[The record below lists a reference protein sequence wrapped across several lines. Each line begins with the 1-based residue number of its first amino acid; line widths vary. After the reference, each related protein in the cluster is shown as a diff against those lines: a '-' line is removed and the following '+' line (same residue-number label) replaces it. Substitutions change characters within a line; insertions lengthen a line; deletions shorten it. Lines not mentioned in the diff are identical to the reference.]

1 MKEHFK
7 KKFHVTEEGA
17 QGLVRAVWA
26 SFIVNVIAMFPVMIL
41 MLLGQ
46 QILEGT
52 FHSQTLYFAISLGIC
67 VILFIA
73 LLVEYERMY
82 NATYKESAN
91 LRENLGKTLAK
102 LPLAFFSKRNL
113 SDLAQS
119 IMSDVEA
126 IEHAMSHA
134 IPKIYGL
141 YLFIPILGVML
152 LVGNVKLGLAVILP
166 MTLRLL
172 ILVAFKGEG
181 IKRNKKFYDQLRA
194 NAEDFQEAIELHQE
208 IRSYHL
214 TDDVQKDL
222 YTKMDESE
230 KIQMKTE
237 GLAVGIM
244 ALSNLFSFIS
254 LGIVLYVGVDLLA
267 KGEVSLLYVVGY
279 VLAAMK
285 LKDLIDLSSE
295 TALEIRHIT
304 PRVENIASIQDAP
317 LQKGKDVD
325 LRRVSIDVENVHFG
339 YGEKNVLD
347 GVNFTA
353 RQGDVTA
360 LVGPSGCGKS
370 TLLRC
375 INALEPIQGGTI
387 KLQGMDIRKGSKN
400 ITTLRQKI
408 GMVFQSYELFPHLTV
423 LDNITLAPVKV
434 QKRDKAEAQKEAM
447 ELLARVGLADKAKSY
462 PRQLSGGQKQRVA
475 IVRALCMHPEILLFD
490 EVTAALDPEMVREVL
505 DVMLDLAKQGKT
517 MLIVTHEMQFAKAVA
532 DKVIFIDQ
540 GKIVEEAAPDKF
552 FEHPETERAKQ
563 FLNVFTFEHVEHH
576 TKQA

>member
-17 QGLVRAVWA
+17 RGLVRAVWA

-181 IKRNKKFYDQLRA
+181 IKSNKKFFDQLRA

-254 LGIVLYVGVDLLA
+254 LGIVLYVGVGLLA

-304 PRVENIASIQDAP
+304 PRVEDIASIQDAP

-325 LRRVSIDVENVHFG
+325 LRRVSIDVEDVHFG
-339 YGEKNVLD
+339 YGEKNVLE

-370 TLLRC
+370 TLLKLMSRLYDYDSGA
-375 INALEPIQGGTI
+375 IRIDDYDIQNVSTDSLFKKTSI
-387 KLQGMDIRKGSKN
+387 
-400 ITTLRQKI
+400 
-408 GMVFQSYELFPHLTV
+408 VFQDVMLFNTSV
-423 LDNITLAPVKV
+423 MENIRIGRLDATDEEV
-434 QKRDKAEAQKEAM
+434 KEA
-447 ELLARVGLADKAKSY
+447 ARMANCMDFIDEMPEGFHTAIGENG
-462 PRQLSGGQKQRVA
+462 QELSGGQRQRLSIA
-475 IVRALCMHPEILLFD
+475 RAFLKDAPILILDEI
-490 EVTAALDPEMVREVL
+490 TSSL
-505 DVMLDLAKQGKT
+505 DVENERIIQQSLNPLIQNKT
-517 MLIVTHEMQFAKAVA
+517 VVIISHRLKSVEKA
-532 DKVIFIDQ
+532 DKIVVLNK
-540 GKIVEEAAPDKF
+540 GKVEGEGRHDELLKISPTYRNLMEKSEMAEAF
-552 FEHPETERAKQ
+552 
-563 FLNVFTFEHVEHH
+563 VY
-576 TKQA
+576 

>member
-17 QGLVRAVWA
+17 RGLVRAVWA

-52 FHSQTLYFAISLGIC
+52 FHSQTLYFALSLGIC

-181 IKRNKKFYDQLRA
+181 IKRNKKFFDQLRA

-254 LGIVLYVGVDLLA
+254 LGIVLYIGVGLLA

-295 TALEIRHIT
+295 AALEIRHIT

-325 LRRVSIDVENVHFG
+325 LRRVSIDVEDVRFG

-370 TLLRC
+370 TLLKLMSRLYDYDSGA
-375 INALEPIQGGTI
+375 IRIDDYDIQNVSTDSLFKKTSI
-387 KLQGMDIRKGSKN
+387 
-400 ITTLRQKI
+400 
-408 GMVFQSYELFPHLTV
+408 VFQDVMLFNTSV
-423 LDNITLAPVKV
+423 MENIRIGRLDATDEEV
-434 QKRDKAEAQKEAM
+434 KEA
-447 ELLARVGLADKAKSY
+447 ARMANCMDFIDEMPEGFHTAIGENG
-462 PRQLSGGQKQRVA
+462 QELSGGQRQRLSIA
-475 IVRALCMHPEILLFD
+475 RAFLKDAPILILDEI
-490 EVTAALDPEMVREVL
+490 TSSL
-505 DVMLDLAKQGKT
+505 DVENERIIQQSLNHLIQNKT
-517 MLIVTHEMQFAKAVA
+517 VVIISHRLKSVEKA
-532 DKVIFIDQ
+532 DKIVVLNK
-540 GKIVEEAAPDKF
+540 GKVEGEGRHDELLKISPTYRNLIEKSEMAEAF
-552 FEHPETERAKQ
+552 
-563 FLNVFTFEHVEHH
+563 VY
-576 TKQA
+576 

>member
-52 FHSQTLYFAISLGIC
+52 FHSQTLYFALSLGIC

-119 IMSDVEA
+119 IMSDVET

-152 LVGNVKLGLAVILP
+152 LAGNVKLGLAVILP

-181 IKRNKKFYDQLRA
+181 IKSNKKFFDQLRA

-267 KGEVSLLYVVGY
+267 KGGVSLLYVVGY

-295 TALEIRHIT
+295 AALEIRHIT

-325 LRRVSIDVENVHFG
+325 LRRVSIDVEDVHFG
-339 YGEKNVLD
+339 YGEKNVLE

-370 TLLRC
+370 TLLKLMSRLYDYDSGA
-375 INALEPIQGGTI
+375 IRIDDYDIQNVSTDSLFKKTSI
-387 KLQGMDIRKGSKN
+387 
-400 ITTLRQKI
+400 
-408 GMVFQSYELFPHLTV
+408 VFQDVMLFNTSV
-423 LDNITLAPVKV
+423 MENIRIGRLDATDEEV
-434 QKRDKAEAQKEAM
+434 KEA
-447 ELLARVGLADKAKSY
+447 ARMANCMDFIDEMPEGFHTAIGENG
-462 PRQLSGGQKQRVA
+462 QELSGGQRQRLSIA
-475 IVRALCMHPEILLFD
+475 RAFLKDAPILILDEI
-490 EVTAALDPEMVREVL
+490 TSSL
-505 DVMLDLAKQGKT
+505 DVENERAIQQSLNHLIQNKT
-517 MLIVTHEMQFAKAVA
+517 VVIISHRLKSVENA
-532 DKVIFIDQ
+532 DKIVVLNK
-540 GKIVEEAAPDKF
+540 GKVEGEGRHDELMKTSPTYRNLIEKSEMAEAF
-552 FEHPETERAKQ
+552 
-563 FLNVFTFEHVEHH
+563 VY
-576 TKQA
+576 

>member
-52 FHSQTLYFAISLGIC
+52 SHSQTLYFAISLGIC

-181 IKRNKKFYDQLRA
+181 IKSNKKFFDQLRA

-237 GLAVGIM
+237 GLTIVVM

-254 LGIVLYVGVDLLA
+254 LGIVLYVGVGLLA

-325 LRRVSIDVENVHFG
+325 LRRVSIDVEDVHFG

-370 TLLRC
+370 TLLKLMSRLYDYDSGA
-375 INALEPIQGGTI
+375 IRIDNYDIQNVSTDSLFKKTSI
-387 KLQGMDIRKGSKN
+387 
-400 ITTLRQKI
+400 
-408 GMVFQSYELFPHLTV
+408 VFQDVMLFNTSV
-423 LDNITLAPVKV
+423 MENIRIGRLDATDEEV
-434 QKRDKAEAQKEAM
+434 KEA
-447 ELLARVGLADKAKSY
+447 ARMANCMDFIDEMPEGFHTAIGENG
-462 PRQLSGGQKQRVA
+462 QELSGGQRQRLSIA
-475 IVRALCMHPEILLFD
+475 RAFLKDAPILILDEI
-490 EVTAALDPEMVREVL
+490 TSSL
-505 DVMLDLAKQGKT
+505 DVENERIIQQSLNHLIQNKT
-517 MLIVTHEMQFAKAVA
+517 VVIISHRLKSVEKA
-532 DKVIFIDQ
+532 DKIVVLNK
-540 GKIVEEAAPDKF
+540 GKVEGEGRHDELLKISPTYRNLMEKSEMAEAF
-552 FEHPETERAKQ
+552 
-563 FLNVFTFEHVEHH
+563 VY
-576 TKQA
+576 

>member
-52 FHSQTLYFAISLGIC
+52 FHSQTLYFALSLGIC

-119 IMSDVEA
+119 IMSDVDTL
-126 IEHAMSHA
+126 EHAMSHA

-141 YLFIPILGVML
+141 YLFIPILGIML
-152 LVGNVKLGLAVILP
+152 LAGNVKLGLAVILP

-181 IKRNKKFYDQLRA
+181 IKSNKKFFDQLRA

-222 YTKMDESE
+222 DEKMDESE

-237 GLAVGIM
+237 GLTIVVM

-254 LGIVLYVGVDLLA
+254 LGIVLYVGVGLLA

-295 TALEIRHIT
+295 TALEIRYIT

-325 LRRVSIDVENVHFG
+325 LRRVSIDVEDVHFG
-339 YGEKNVLD
+339 YGDNNVLD

-370 TLLRC
+370 TLLKLMSRLYDYDSGA
-375 INALEPIQGGTI
+375 IRIDDYDIQNVSTDSLFKKTSI
-387 KLQGMDIRKGSKN
+387 
-400 ITTLRQKI
+400 
-408 GMVFQSYELFPHLTV
+408 VFQDVMLFNTSV
-423 LDNITLAPVKV
+423 MENIRIGRLDATDEEV
-434 QKRDKAEAQKEAM
+434 KEA
-447 ELLARVGLADKAKSY
+447 ARMANCMDFIDDMPEGFDTAIGENG
-462 PRQLSGGQKQRVA
+462 QELSGGQRQRLSIA
-475 IVRALCMHPEILLFD
+475 RAFLKDAPILILDEI
-490 EVTAALDPEMVREVL
+490 ASSL
-505 DVMLDLAKQGKT
+505 DVENERAIQQSLNHLIQNKT
-517 MLIVTHEMQFAKAVA
+517 VVIISHRLKSVEKA
-532 DKVIFIDQ
+532 DKIVVLNK
-540 GKIVEEAAPDKF
+540 GKVEGEGKHDELLKTSPTYRNLIEKSEMAEAF
-552 FEHPETERAKQ
+552 
-563 FLNVFTFEHVEHH
+563 VY
-576 TKQA
+576 

>member
-181 IKRNKKFYDQLRA
+181 IKSNKKFFDQLRA

-325 LRRVSIDVENVHFG
+325 LRRVSIGVEDVHFG

-370 TLLRC
+370 TLLKLMSRLYDYDSGS
-375 INALEPIQGGTI
+375 IRIDDYDIQNVSTDSLFKKTSI
-387 KLQGMDIRKGSKN
+387 
-400 ITTLRQKI
+400 
-408 GMVFQSYELFPHLTV
+408 VFQDVMLFNTSV
-423 LDNITLAPVKV
+423 MENIRIGRLDATDEEV
-434 QKRDKAEAQKEAM
+434 KEA
-447 ELLARVGLADKAKSY
+447 ARMANCMDFIDEMPEGFHTAIGENG
-462 PRQLSGGQKQRVA
+462 QELSGGQRQRLSIA
-475 IVRALCMHPEILLFD
+475 RAFLKDAPILILDEI
-490 EVTAALDPEMVREVL
+490 TSSL
-505 DVMLDLAKQGKT
+505 DVENERIIQQSLNHLIQNKT
-517 MLIVTHEMQFAKAVA
+517 VVIISHRLKSVEKA
-532 DKVIFIDQ
+532 DKIVVLNK
-540 GKIVEEAAPDKF
+540 GKVEGEGRHDELLKISPTYRNLMGKSEMAEAF
-552 FEHPETERAKQ
+552 
-563 FLNVFTFEHVEHH
+563 VY
-576 TKQA
+576 

>member
-181 IKRNKKFYDQLRA
+181 IKSNKKFFDQLRA

-325 LRRVSIDVENVHFG
+325 LRRVSIDVEDVHFG

-370 TLLRC
+370 TLLKLMSRLYDYDSGA
-375 INALEPIQGGTI
+375 IRIDDYDIQNVSTDSLFKKTSI
-387 KLQGMDIRKGSKN
+387 
-400 ITTLRQKI
+400 
-408 GMVFQSYELFPHLTV
+408 VFQDVMLFNTSV
-423 LDNITLAPVKV
+423 MENIRIGRLDATDEEV
-434 QKRDKAEAQKEAM
+434 KEA
-447 ELLARVGLADKAKSY
+447 ARMANCMDFIDEMPEGFHTAIGENG
-462 PRQLSGGQKQRVA
+462 QELSGGQRQRLSIA
-475 IVRALCMHPEILLFD
+475 RAFLKDAPILILDEI
-490 EVTAALDPEMVREVL
+490 TSSL
-505 DVMLDLAKQGKT
+505 DVENERIIQQSLNHLIQNKT
-517 MLIVTHEMQFAKAVA
+517 VVIISHRLKSVEKA
-532 DKVIFIDQ
+532 DKIVVLNK
-540 GKIVEEAAPDKF
+540 GKVEGEGRHDELLKISPTYRNLMEKSEMAEAF
-552 FEHPETERAKQ
+552 
-563 FLNVFTFEHVEHH
+563 VY
-576 TKQA
+576 

>member
-17 QGLVRAVWA
+17 RGLVRAVWA

-119 IMSDVEA
+119 IMSDVET

-181 IKRNKKFYDQLRA
+181 IKRNKKFFDQLRA
-194 NAEDFQEAIELHQE
+194 NTEDFQEAIELHQE

-237 GLAVGIM
+237 SLTIVVM

-254 LGIVLYVGVDLLA
+254 LGIVLYVGVGLLA

-295 TALEIRHIT
+295 TALEIRYIT

-317 LQKGKDVD
+317 LQKGKDVE
-325 LRRVSIDVENVHFG
+325 LRQVSIDVEDVHFG
-339 YGEKNVLD
+339 YRPRRAQRL
-347 GVNFTA
+347 
-353 RQGDVTA
+353 RQEYPLKTD
-360 LVGPSGCGKS
+360 
-370 TLLRC
+370 
-375 INALEPIQGGTI
+375 EP
-387 KLQGMDIRKGSKN
+387 
-400 ITTLRQKI
+400 TLRLRFRRHSHRRLRHSKC
-408 GMVFQSYELFPHLTV
+408 FHRLPL
-423 LDNITLAPVKV
+423 
-434 QKRDKAEAQKEAM
+434 
-447 ELLARVGLADKAKSY
+447 
-462 PRQLSGGQKQRVA
+462 
-475 IVRALCMHPEILLFD
+475 
-490 EVTAALDPEMVREVL
+490 
-505 DVMLDLAKQGKT
+505 
-517 MLIVTHEMQFAKAVA
+517 
-532 DKVIFIDQ
+532 
-540 GKIVEEAAPDKF
+540 
-552 FEHPETERAKQ
+552 
-563 FLNVFTFEHVEHH
+563 
-576 TKQA
+576 

>member
-52 FHSQTLYFAISLGIC
+52 FHSQTLYFALSLGIC

-181 IKRNKKFYDQLRA
+181 IKRNKKIFDQLRA

-254 LGIVLYVGVDLLA
+254 LGIVLYVGVGLLA

-295 TALEIRHIT
+295 AALEIRHIT

-325 LRRVSIDVENVHFG
+325 LRRVSIDVEDVHFG

-370 TLLRC
+370 TLLKLMSRLYDYDSGA
-375 INALEPIQGGTI
+375 IRIDNYDIQNVSTDSLFKKTSI
-387 KLQGMDIRKGSKN
+387 
-400 ITTLRQKI
+400 
-408 GMVFQSYELFPHLTV
+408 VFQDVMLFNTSV
-423 LDNITLAPVKV
+423 MENIRIGRLDATDEEV
-434 QKRDKAEAQKEAM
+434 KEA
-447 ELLARVGLADKAKSY
+447 ARMANCMDFIDEMPEGFHTAIGENG
-462 PRQLSGGQKQRVA
+462 QELSGGQRQRLSIA
-475 IVRALCMHPEILLFD
+475 RAFLKDAPILILDEI
-490 EVTAALDPEMVREVL
+490 TSSL
-505 DVMLDLAKQGKT
+505 DVENERIIQQSLNHLIQNKT
-517 MLIVTHEMQFAKAVA
+517 VVIISHRLKSVEKA
-532 DKVIFIDQ
+532 DKIVVLNK
-540 GKIVEEAAPDKF
+540 GKVEGEGRHDELLKISPTYRNLIEKSEMAEAF
-552 FEHPETERAKQ
+552 
-563 FLNVFTFEHVEHH
+563 VY
-576 TKQA
+576 

>member
-26 SFIVNVIAMFPVMIL
+26 SFIVNVISMFPVMIL

-181 IKRNKKFYDQLRA
+181 IKRNKKFFDQLRA

-254 LGIVLYVGVDLLA
+254 LGIVLYVGVGLLA

-295 TALEIRHIT
+295 AALEIRHIT

-325 LRRVSIDVENVHFG
+325 LRRVSIDVEDVHFG

-370 TLLRC
+370 TLLKLMSRLYDYDSGA
-375 INALEPIQGGTI
+375 IRIDNYDIQNVSTDSLFKKTSI
-387 KLQGMDIRKGSKN
+387 
-400 ITTLRQKI
+400 
-408 GMVFQSYELFPHLTV
+408 VFQDVMLFNTSV
-423 LDNITLAPVKV
+423 MENIRIGRLDATDEEV
-434 QKRDKAEAQKEAM
+434 KEA
-447 ELLARVGLADKAKSY
+447 ARMANCMDFIDEMPEGFHTAIGENG
-462 PRQLSGGQKQRVA
+462 QELSGGQRQRLSIA
-475 IVRALCMHPEILLFD
+475 RAFLKDAPILILDEI
-490 EVTAALDPEMVREVL
+490 TSSL
-505 DVMLDLAKQGKT
+505 DVENERIIQQSLNHLIQNKT
-517 MLIVTHEMQFAKAVA
+517 VVIISHRLKSVEKA
-532 DKVIFIDQ
+532 DKIVVLNK
-540 GKIVEEAAPDKF
+540 GKVEGEGRHDELLKISPTYRNLIEKSEMAEAF
-552 FEHPETERAKQ
+552 
-563 FLNVFTFEHVEHH
+563 VY
-576 TKQA
+576 

>member
-181 IKRNKKFYDQLRA
+181 IKSNKKFFDQLRA

-254 LGIVLYVGVDLLA
+254 LGIVLYVGVNLLA

-325 LRRVSIDVENVHFG
+325 LRRVSIDVEDVHFG

-370 TLLRC
+370 TLLKLMSRLYDYDSGA
-375 INALEPIQGGTI
+375 IRIDDYDIQNVSTDSLFKKTSI
-387 KLQGMDIRKGSKN
+387 
-400 ITTLRQKI
+400 
-408 GMVFQSYELFPHLTV
+408 VFQDVMLFNTSV
-423 LDNITLAPVKV
+423 MENIRIGRLDATDEEV
-434 QKRDKAEAQKEAM
+434 KEA
-447 ELLARVGLADKAKSY
+447 ARMANCMDFIDEMPEGFHTAIGENG
-462 PRQLSGGQKQRVA
+462 QELSGGQRQRLSIA
-475 IVRALCMHPEILLFD
+475 RAFLKDAPILILDEI
-490 EVTAALDPEMVREVL
+490 TSSL
-505 DVMLDLAKQGKT
+505 DVENERIIQQSLNHLIQNKT
-517 MLIVTHEMQFAKAVA
+517 VVIISHRLKSVEKA
-532 DKVIFIDQ
+532 DKIVVLNK
-540 GKIVEEAAPDKF
+540 GKVEGEGRHDELLKISPTYRNLMEKSEMAEAF
-552 FEHPETERAKQ
+552 
-563 FLNVFTFEHVEHH
+563 VY
-576 TKQA
+576 

>member
-17 QGLVRAVWA
+17 RGLVRAVWA

-181 IKRNKKFYDQLRA
+181 IKRNKKFFDQLRA

-254 LGIVLYVGVDLLA
+254 LGIVLYIGVGLLA

-295 TALEIRHIT
+295 AALEIRHIT

-325 LRRVSIDVENVHFG
+325 LRRVSIDVEDVRFG

-370 TLLRC
+370 TLLKLMSRLYDYDSGA
-375 INALEPIQGGTI
+375 IRIDDYDIQNVSTDSLFKKTSI
-387 KLQGMDIRKGSKN
+387 
-400 ITTLRQKI
+400 
-408 GMVFQSYELFPHLTV
+408 VFQDVMLFNTSV
-423 LDNITLAPVKV
+423 MENIRIGRLDATDEEV
-434 QKRDKAEAQKEAM
+434 KEA
-447 ELLARVGLADKAKSY
+447 ARMANCMDFIDEMPEGFHTAIGENG
-462 PRQLSGGQKQRVA
+462 QELSGGQRQRLSIA
-475 IVRALCMHPEILLFD
+475 RAFLKDAPILILDEI
-490 EVTAALDPEMVREVL
+490 TSSL
-505 DVMLDLAKQGKT
+505 DVENERIIQQSLNHLIQNKT
-517 MLIVTHEMQFAKAVA
+517 VVIISHRLKSVEKA
-532 DKVIFIDQ
+532 DKIVVLNK
-540 GKIVEEAAPDKF
+540 GKVEGEGRHDELLKISPTYRNLIEKSEMAEAF
-552 FEHPETERAKQ
+552 
-563 FLNVFTFEHVEHH
+563 VY
-576 TKQA
+576 

>member
-17 QGLVRAVWA
+17 RGLVRAVWA

-52 FHSQTLYFAISLGIC
+52 FHSQTLYFALSLGIC

-141 YLFIPILGVML
+141 YLFIPILGIML

-181 IKRNKKFYDQLRA
+181 IKRNQKFFDQLRA

-230 KIQMKTE
+230 KIQMKTN
-237 GLAVGIM
+237 GLGVGIM

-325 LRRVSIDVENVHFG
+325 LRRVSIDVEDVHFG

-370 TLLRC
+370 TLLKLMSRLYDYDSGA
-375 INALEPIQGGTI
+375 IRIDNYDIQNVSTDFLFKKTSI
-387 KLQGMDIRKGSKN
+387 
-400 ITTLRQKI
+400 
-408 GMVFQSYELFPHLTV
+408 VFQDVMLFNTSV
-423 LDNITLAPVKV
+423 MENIRIGRLDATDEEV
-434 QKRDKAEAQKEAM
+434 KEA
-447 ELLARVGLADKAKSY
+447 ARMANCMDFIDEMPEGFHTAIGENG
-462 PRQLSGGQKQRVA
+462 QELSGGQRQRLSIA
-475 IVRALCMHPEILLFD
+475 RAFLKDAPILILDEI
-490 EVTAALDPEMVREVL
+490 TSSL
-505 DVMLDLAKQGKT
+505 DVENERIIQQSLNHLIQNKT
-517 MLIVTHEMQFAKAVA
+517 VVIISHRLKSVEKA
-532 DKVIFIDQ
+532 DKIVVLNK
-540 GKIVEEAAPDKF
+540 GKVEGEGRHDELLKISPTYRNLMEKSEMA
-552 FEHPETERAKQ
+552 ET
-563 FLNVFTFEHVEHH
+563 FVY
-576 TKQA
+576 

>member
-52 FHSQTLYFAISLGIC
+52 FHSQTLYFALSLGIC

-119 IMSDVEA
+119 IMSDVET

-141 YLFIPILGVML
+141 YLFIPILGIML

-181 IKRNKKFYDQLRA
+181 IKSNKKFFDQLRA

-244 ALSNLFSFIS
+244 ALSNLFSFLS
-254 LGIVLYVGVDLLA
+254 LGIVLYVGVGLLA

-285 LKDLIDLSSE
+285 LKDLIDVSSE

-325 LRRVSIDVENVHFG
+325 LRRVSIDVEDVHFG

-370 TLLRC
+370 TLLKLMSRLYDYDSGA
-375 INALEPIQGGTI
+375 IRIDDYDIQNVSTDSLFKKTSI
-387 KLQGMDIRKGSKN
+387 
-400 ITTLRQKI
+400 
-408 GMVFQSYELFPHLTV
+408 VFQDVMLFNTSV
-423 LDNITLAPVKV
+423 MENIRIGRLDATDEEV
-434 QKRDKAEAQKEAM
+434 KEA
-447 ELLARVGLADKAKSY
+447 ARMANCMDFIDEMPEGFHTAIGENG
-462 PRQLSGGQKQRVA
+462 QELSGGQRQRLSIA
-475 IVRALCMHPEILLFD
+475 RAFLKDAPILILDEI
-490 EVTAALDPEMVREVL
+490 TSSL
-505 DVMLDLAKQGKT
+505 DVENERIIQQSLNHLIQNKT
-517 MLIVTHEMQFAKAVA
+517 VVIISHRLKSVEKA
-532 DKVIFIDQ
+532 DKIVVLNK
-540 GKIVEEAAPDKF
+540 GKVEGEGRHDELLKISPTYRNLMEKSEMAEAF
-552 FEHPETERAKQ
+552 
-563 FLNVFTFEHVEHH
+563 VY
-576 TKQA
+576 

>member
-73 LLVEYERMY
+73 LLAEYERMY

-181 IKRNKKFYDQLRA
+181 IKRNKKFFDQLRA

-325 LRRVSIDVENVHFG
+325 LRRVSIDVEDVHFG

-370 TLLRC
+370 TLLKLMSRLYDYDSGA
-375 INALEPIQGGTI
+375 IRIDDYDIQNVSTDSLFKKTSI
-387 KLQGMDIRKGSKN
+387 
-400 ITTLRQKI
+400 
-408 GMVFQSYELFPHLTV
+408 VFQDVMLFNTSV
-423 LDNITLAPVKV
+423 MENIRIGRLDATDEEV
-434 QKRDKAEAQKEAM
+434 KEA
-447 ELLARVGLADKAKSY
+447 ARMANCMDFIDEMPEGFHTAIGENG
-462 PRQLSGGQKQRVA
+462 QELSGGQRQRLSIA
-475 IVRALCMHPEILLFD
+475 RAFLKDAPILILDEI
-490 EVTAALDPEMVREVL
+490 TSSL
-505 DVMLDLAKQGKT
+505 DVENERIIQQSLNHLIQNKT
-517 MLIVTHEMQFAKAVA
+517 VIIISHRLKSVEKA
-532 DKVIFIDQ
+532 DKIVVLNK
-540 GKIVEEAAPDKF
+540 GKVEGEGRHDELLKISPTYRNLMEKSEMAEAF
-552 FEHPETERAKQ
+552 
-563 FLNVFTFEHVEHH
+563 VY
-576 TKQA
+576 

>member
-181 IKRNKKFYDQLRA
+181 IKSNKKFFDQLRA

-214 TDDVQKDL
+214 TDDVQKNL

-325 LRRVSIDVENVHFG
+325 LRRVSIDIEDVHFG

-370 TLLRC
+370 TLLKLMSRLYDYDSGA
-375 INALEPIQGGTI
+375 IRIDNYDIQNVSTDSLFKKTSI
-387 KLQGMDIRKGSKN
+387 
-400 ITTLRQKI
+400 
-408 GMVFQSYELFPHLTV
+408 VFQDVMLFNTSV
-423 LDNITLAPVKV
+423 MENIRIGRLDATDEEV
-434 QKRDKAEAQKEAM
+434 KEA
-447 ELLARVGLADKAKSY
+447 ARMANCMDFIDEMPEGFHTAIGENG
-462 PRQLSGGQKQRVA
+462 QELSGGQRQRLSIA
-475 IVRALCMHPEILLFD
+475 RAFLKDAPILILDEI
-490 EVTAALDPEMVREVL
+490 TSSL
-505 DVMLDLAKQGKT
+505 DVENERIIQQSLNHLIQNKT
-517 MLIVTHEMQFAKAVA
+517 VVIISHRLKSVEKA
-532 DKVIFIDQ
+532 DKIVVLNK
-540 GKIVEEAAPDKF
+540 GKVEGEGRHDELLKISPTYRNLIEKSEMAEAF
-552 FEHPETERAKQ
+552 
-563 FLNVFTFEHVEHH
+563 VY
-576 TKQA
+576 

>member
-52 FHSQTLYFAISLGIC
+52 FHSKTLYFALSLGIC

-181 IKRNKKFYDQLRA
+181 IKSNKKFFDQLRA

-267 KGEVSLLYVVGY
+267 KGKVSLLYVVGY

-325 LRRVSIDVENVHFG
+325 LRRVSIDVEDVHFG

-370 TLLRC
+370 TLLKLMSRLYDYDSGA
-375 INALEPIQGGTI
+375 IRIDDHDIQNVSTDSLFKKTSI
-387 KLQGMDIRKGSKN
+387 
-400 ITTLRQKI
+400 
-408 GMVFQSYELFPHLTV
+408 VFQDVMLFNTSV
-423 LDNITLAPVKV
+423 MENIRIGRLDATDEEV
-434 QKRDKAEAQKEAM
+434 KEA
-447 ELLARVGLADKAKSY
+447 ARMANCMDFIDEMPEGFHTAIGENG
-462 PRQLSGGQKQRVA
+462 QELSGGQRQRLSIA
-475 IVRALCMHPEILLFD
+475 RAFLKDAPILILDEI
-490 EVTAALDPEMVREVL
+490 TSSL
-505 DVMLDLAKQGKT
+505 DVENERIIQQSLNHLIQNKT
-517 MLIVTHEMQFAKAVA
+517 VVIISHRLKSVEKA
-532 DKVIFIDQ
+532 DKIVVLNK
-540 GKIVEEAAPDKF
+540 GKVEGEGRHDELLKISPTYRNLMEKSEMAEAF
-552 FEHPETERAKQ
+552 
-563 FLNVFTFEHVEHH
+563 VY
-576 TKQA
+576 

>member
-73 LLVEYERMY
+73 LLVEYERLY

-181 IKRNKKFYDQLRA
+181 IKSNKKFFDQLRA

-325 LRRVSIDVENVHFG
+325 LRRVSIDVEDVHFG

-370 TLLRC
+370 TLLKLMSRLYDYDSGA
-375 INALEPIQGGTI
+375 IRIDNYDIQNVSTDSLFKKTSI
-387 KLQGMDIRKGSKN
+387 
-400 ITTLRQKI
+400 
-408 GMVFQSYELFPHLTV
+408 VFQDVMLFNTSV
-423 LDNITLAPVKV
+423 MENIRIGRLDATDEEV
-434 QKRDKAEAQKEAM
+434 KEA
-447 ELLARVGLADKAKSY
+447 ARMANCMDFIDEMPEGFHTAIGENG
-462 PRQLSGGQKQRVA
+462 QELSGGQRQRLSIA
-475 IVRALCMHPEILLFD
+475 RAFLKDAPILILDEI
-490 EVTAALDPEMVREVL
+490 TSSL
-505 DVMLDLAKQGKT
+505 DVENERIIQQSLNHLIQNKT
-517 MLIVTHEMQFAKAVA
+517 VVIISHRLKSVEKA
-532 DKVIFIDQ
+532 DKIVVLNK
-540 GKIVEEAAPDKF
+540 GKVEGEGRHDELLKISPTYRNLMEKSEMAEAF
-552 FEHPETERAKQ
+552 
-563 FLNVFTFEHVEHH
+563 VY
-576 TKQA
+576 

>member
-17 QGLVRAVWA
+17 RGLVRAVWA

-52 FHSQTLYFAISLGIC
+52 FHSKTLYFALSLGIC
-67 VILFIA
+67 VILFIT

-119 IMSDVEA
+119 IMSDVET

-181 IKRNKKFYDQLRA
+181 IKSNKKFFDQLRA

-254 LGIVLYVGVDLLA
+254 LGIVLYVGVGLLA

-295 TALEIRHIT
+295 AALEIRHIT

-325 LRRVSIDVENVHFG
+325 LRRVSIDVEDVHFG

-370 TLLRC
+370 TLLKLMSRLYDYDSGA
-375 INALEPIQGGTI
+375 IRIDDYDIQNVSTDSLFKKTSI
-387 KLQGMDIRKGSKN
+387 
-400 ITTLRQKI
+400 
-408 GMVFQSYELFPHLTV
+408 VFQDVMLFNTSV
-423 LDNITLAPVKV
+423 MENIRIGRLDATDEEV
-434 QKRDKAEAQKEAM
+434 KEA
-447 ELLARVGLADKAKSY
+447 ARMANCMDFIDDMPEGFHTAIGENG
-462 PRQLSGGQKQRVA
+462 QELSGGQRQRLSIA
-475 IVRALCMHPEILLFD
+475 RAFLKDAPILILDEI
-490 EVTAALDPEMVREVL
+490 TSSL
-505 DVMLDLAKQGKT
+505 DVENERIIQQSLNLLIQNKT
-517 MLIVTHEMQFAKAVA
+517 VVIISHRLKSVEKA
-532 DKVIFIDQ
+532 DKIVVLNK
-540 GKIVEEAAPDKF
+540 GKVEGEGRHDELMKTSPTYRNLIEKSEMAEAF
-552 FEHPETERAKQ
+552 
-563 FLNVFTFEHVEHH
+563 VY
-576 TKQA
+576 

>member
-181 IKRNKKFYDQLRA
+181 IKSNKKFFDQLRA
-194 NAEDFQEAIELHQE
+194 NTEDFQEAIELHQE

-325 LRRVSIDVENVHFG
+325 LRRVSIGVEDVHFG

-370 TLLRC
+370 TLLKLMSRLYDYDSGS
-375 INALEPIQGGTI
+375 IRIDDYDIQNVSTDSLFKKTSI
-387 KLQGMDIRKGSKN
+387 
-400 ITTLRQKI
+400 
-408 GMVFQSYELFPHLTV
+408 VFQDVMLFNTSV
-423 LDNITLAPVKV
+423 MENIRIGRLDATDEEV
-434 QKRDKAEAQKEAM
+434 KEA
-447 ELLARVGLADKAKSY
+447 ARMANCMDFIDEMPEGFHTAIGENG
-462 PRQLSGGQKQRVA
+462 QELSGGQRQRLSIA
-475 IVRALCMHPEILLFD
+475 RAFLKDAPILILDEI
-490 EVTAALDPEMVREVL
+490 TSSL
-505 DVMLDLAKQGKT
+505 DVENERIIQQSLNHLIQNKT
-517 MLIVTHEMQFAKAVA
+517 VVIISHRLKSVEKA
-532 DKVIFIDQ
+532 DKIVVLNK
-540 GKIVEEAAPDKF
+540 GKVEGEGRHDELLKISPTYRNLMEKSEMAEAF
-552 FEHPETERAKQ
+552 
-563 FLNVFTFEHVEHH
+563 VY
-576 TKQA
+576 

>member
-17 QGLVRAVWA
+17 RGLVRAVWA

-52 FHSQTLYFAISLGIC
+52 SHSQTLYFAISLGIC

-181 IKRNKKFYDQLRA
+181 IKSNKKFFDQLRA

-237 GLAVGIM
+237 GLTIVVM

-325 LRRVSIDVENVHFG
+325 LRRVSIDVEDVHFG

-370 TLLRC
+370 TLLKLMSRLYDYDSGA
-375 INALEPIQGGTI
+375 IRIDDYDIQNVSTDSLFKKTSI
-387 KLQGMDIRKGSKN
+387 
-400 ITTLRQKI
+400 
-408 GMVFQSYELFPHLTV
+408 VFQDVMLFNTSV
-423 LDNITLAPVKV
+423 MENIRIGRLDATDEEV
-434 QKRDKAEAQKEAM
+434 KEA
-447 ELLARVGLADKAKSY
+447 ARMANCMDFIDEMPEGFHTAIGENG
-462 PRQLSGGQKQRVA
+462 QELSGGQRQRLSIA
-475 IVRALCMHPEILLFD
+475 RAFLKDAPILILDEI
-490 EVTAALDPEMVREVL
+490 TSSL
-505 DVMLDLAKQGKT
+505 DVENERIIQQSLNHLIQNKT
-517 MLIVTHEMQFAKAVA
+517 VVIISHRLKSVEKA
-532 DKVIFIDQ
+532 DKIVVLNK
-540 GKIVEEAAPDKF
+540 GKVEGEGRHDELLKISPTYRNLMEKSEMAEAF
-552 FEHPETERAKQ
+552 
-563 FLNVFTFEHVEHH
+563 VY
-576 TKQA
+576 

>member
-181 IKRNKKFYDQLRA
+181 IKSNKKFFDQLRA

-254 LGIVLYVGVDLLA
+254 LGIVLYVGVELLA

-325 LRRVSIDVENVHFG
+325 LRRVSIDVEDIHFG

-370 TLLRC
+370 TLLELMSRLYDYDSGA
-375 INALEPIQGGTI
+375 IRIDDYDIQNVSTDSLFKKTSI
-387 KLQGMDIRKGSKN
+387 
-400 ITTLRQKI
+400 
-408 GMVFQSYELFPHLTV
+408 VFQDVMLFNTSV
-423 LDNITLAPVKV
+423 MENIRIGRLDATDEEV
-434 QKRDKAEAQKEAM
+434 KEA
-447 ELLARVGLADKAKSY
+447 ARMANCMDFIDEMPEGFHTAIGENG
-462 PRQLSGGQKQRVA
+462 QELSGGQRQRLSIA
-475 IVRALCMHPEILLFD
+475 RAFLKDAPILILDEI
-490 EVTAALDPEMVREVL
+490 TSSL
-505 DVMLDLAKQGKT
+505 DVENERIIQQSLNHLIQNKT
-517 MLIVTHEMQFAKAVA
+517 VVIISHRLKSVEKA
-532 DKVIFIDQ
+532 DKIVVLNK
-540 GKIVEEAAPDKF
+540 GKVEGEGRHDELLKTSPTYRNLMEKSEMAEAF
-552 FEHPETERAKQ
+552 
-563 FLNVFTFEHVEHH
+563 VY
-576 TKQA
+576 

>member
-52 FHSQTLYFAISLGIC
+52 FHSQTLYFALSLGIC

-181 IKRNKKFYDQLRA
+181 IKSNKKFFDQLRA

-254 LGIVLYVGVDLLA
+254 LGIVLYVGVELLA

-325 LRRVSIDVENVHFG
+325 LRRVSIDVEDIHFG

-370 TLLRC
+370 TLL
-375 INALEPIQGGTI
+375 
-387 KLQGMDIRKGSKN
+387 KLMSRLYDYDSGAIRIDDYDILNVSTDSLFKKTS
-400 ITTLRQKI
+400 I
-408 GMVFQSYELFPHLTV
+408 VFQDVMLFNTSV
-423 LDNITLAPVKV
+423 MENIRIGRLDATDEEV
-434 QKRDKAEAQKEAM
+434 KEA
-447 ELLARVGLADKAKSY
+447 ARMANCMDFIDEMPEGFHTAIGENG
-462 PRQLSGGQKQRVA
+462 QELSGGQRQRLSIA
-475 IVRALCMHPEILLFD
+475 RAFLKDAPILILDEI
-490 EVTAALDPEMVREVL
+490 TSSL
-505 DVMLDLAKQGKT
+505 DVENERIIQQSLNHLIQNKT
-517 MLIVTHEMQFAKAVA
+517 VVIISHRLKSVEKA
-532 DKVIFIDQ
+532 DKIVVLNK
-540 GKIVEEAAPDKF
+540 GKVEGEGRHDELLKISPTYRNLIEKSEMAEAF
-552 FEHPETERAKQ
+552 
-563 FLNVFTFEHVEHH
+563 VY
-576 TKQA
+576 

>member
-52 FHSQTLYFAISLGIC
+52 FHSQTLYFVLSLGIC

-119 IMSDVEA
+119 IMSDVET

-172 ILVAFKGEG
+172 ILVAFKEEG
-181 IKRNKKFYDQLRA
+181 IKNNKKFFDQLRA

-214 TDDVQKDL
+214 TSDVQKDL
-222 YTKMDESE
+222 YTKMVESE

-254 LGIVLYVGVDLLA
+254 LGIVLYVGVGLLA

-304 PRVENIASIQDAP
+304 PRVKNIASIQDAP

-325 LRRVSIDVENVHFG
+325 LRRVSIDVEDVHFG

-370 TLLRC
+370 TLLKLMSRLYDYDSGA
-375 INALEPIQGGTI
+375 IRIDDYDIQNVSTDSLFKKTSI
-387 KLQGMDIRKGSKN
+387 
-400 ITTLRQKI
+400 
-408 GMVFQSYELFPHLTV
+408 VFQDVMLFNTSV
-423 LDNITLAPVKV
+423 MENIRIGRLDATDEEV
-434 QKRDKAEAQKEAM
+434 KEA
-447 ELLARVGLADKAKSY
+447 ARMANCMDFIDEMPEGFHTAIGENG
-462 PRQLSGGQKQRVA
+462 QELSGGQRQRLSIA
-475 IVRALCMHPEILLFD
+475 RAFLKDAPILILDEI
-490 EVTAALDPEMVREVL
+490 TSSL
-505 DVMLDLAKQGKT
+505 DVENERIIQQSLNHLIQNKT
-517 MLIVTHEMQFAKAVA
+517 VVIISHRLKSVEKA
-532 DKVIFIDQ
+532 DKIVVLNK
-540 GKIVEEAAPDKF
+540 GKVEGEGRHDELLKTSPTYRNLIEKSEMAEAF
-552 FEHPETERAKQ
+552 
-563 FLNVFTFEHVEHH
+563 VY
-576 TKQA
+576 

>member
-152 LVGNVKLGLAVILP
+152 LEGNVKLGLAVILP

-181 IKRNKKFYDQLRA
+181 IKSNKKFYDQLRA

-325 LRRVSIDVENVHFG
+325 LRRVSIGVEDVHFG

-370 TLLRC
+370 TLLKLMSRLYDYDSGA
-375 INALEPIQGGTI
+375 IRIDDYDIQNVSTDSLFKKTSI
-387 KLQGMDIRKGSKN
+387 
-400 ITTLRQKI
+400 
-408 GMVFQSYELFPHLTV
+408 VFQDVMLFNTSV
-423 LDNITLAPVKV
+423 MENIRIGRLDATDEEV
-434 QKRDKAEAQKEAM
+434 KEA
-447 ELLARVGLADKAKSY
+447 ARMANCMDFIDEMPEGFHTAIGENG
-462 PRQLSGGQKQRVA
+462 QELSGGQRQRLSIA
-475 IVRALCMHPEILLFD
+475 RAFLKDAPILILDEI
-490 EVTAALDPEMVREVL
+490 TSSL
-505 DVMLDLAKQGKT
+505 DVENERIIQQSLNHLIQNKT
-517 MLIVTHEMQFAKAVA
+517 VVIISHRLKSVEKA
-532 DKVIFIDQ
+532 DKIVVLNK
-540 GKIVEEAAPDKF
+540 GKVEGEGRHDELLKISPTYRNLMEKSEMAEAF
-552 FEHPETERAKQ
+552 
-563 FLNVFTFEHVEHH
+563 VY
-576 TKQA
+576 

>member
-181 IKRNKKFYDQLRA
+181 IKSNKKFFDQLRA

-317 LQKGKDVD
+317 LQKGKGVD
-325 LRRVSIDVENVHFG
+325 LRRVSIDVEDVHFG

-370 TLLRC
+370 TLLKLMSRLYDYDSGA
-375 INALEPIQGGTI
+375 IRIDDYDIQNVSTDSLFKKTSI
-387 KLQGMDIRKGSKN
+387 
-400 ITTLRQKI
+400 
-408 GMVFQSYELFPHLTV
+408 VFQDVMLFNTSV
-423 LDNITLAPVKV
+423 MENIRIGRLDATDEEV
-434 QKRDKAEAQKEAM
+434 KEA
-447 ELLARVGLADKAKSY
+447 ARMANCMDFIDEMPERFHTAIGENG
-462 PRQLSGGQKQRVA
+462 QELSGGQRQRLSIA
-475 IVRALCMHPEILLFD
+475 RAFLKDAPILILDEI
-490 EVTAALDPEMVREVL
+490 TSSL
-505 DVMLDLAKQGKT
+505 DVENERIIQQSLNHLIQNKT
-517 MLIVTHEMQFAKAVA
+517 VVIISHRLKSVEKA
-532 DKVIFIDQ
+532 DKIVVLNK
-540 GKIVEEAAPDKF
+540 GKVEGEGRHDELLKISPTYRNLMEKSEMAEAF
-552 FEHPETERAKQ
+552 
-563 FLNVFTFEHVEHH
+563 VY
-576 TKQA
+576 

>member
-7 KKFHVTEEGA
+7 KKFQVTEEGA
-17 QGLVRAVWA
+17 RGLVRAVWA

-119 IMSDVEA
+119 IMSDVDA
-126 IEHAMSHA
+126 MEHGMSHA

-141 YLFIPILGVML
+141 YLFIPILGIML
-152 LVGNVKLGLAVILP
+152 LIGNIKLGLAVILP

-181 IKRNKKFYDQLRA
+181 IKNNQKYFDKLRA

-230 KIQMKTE
+230 KIHMKTE
-237 GLAVGIM
+237 GVNFIII

-254 LGIVLYVGVDLLA
+254 LGIVLYVGVGLLA

-285 LKDLIDLSSE
+285 LKDLIDLSNE
-295 TALEIRHIT
+295 TALEIRYIT
-304 PRVENIASIQDAP
+304 PRVENIASIQHAP
-317 LQKGKDVD
+317 LQKGKDVE
-325 LRRVSIDVENVHFG
+325 LRQVSIDVEDVHFG
-339 YGEKNVLD
+339 YGENNVLN

-370 TLLRC
+370 TLLKLMSRLYDYDSGA
-375 INALEPIQGGTI
+375 IRIDDYDIQNVSTDSLFKKTSI
-387 KLQGMDIRKGSKN
+387 
-400 ITTLRQKI
+400 
-408 GMVFQSYELFPHLTV
+408 VFQDVMLFNTSV
-423 LDNITLAPVKV
+423 MENIRIGRLDATDEEV
-434 QKRDKAEAQKEAM
+434 KEA
-447 ELLARVGLADKAKSY
+447 ARMANCMDFIDDMPEGFDTAIGENG
-462 PRQLSGGQKQRVA
+462 QELSGGQRQRLSIA
-475 IVRALCMHPEILLFD
+475 RAFLKDAPILILDEI
-490 EVTAALDPEMVREVL
+490 ASSL
-505 DVMLDLAKQGKT
+505 DVENERAIQQSLNHLIQNKT
-517 MLIVTHEMQFAKAVA
+517 VVIISHRLKSVENA
-532 DKVIFIDQ
+532 DKIVVLNK
-540 GKIVEEAAPDKF
+540 GKVEGEGRHDELMKTSPTYRNLIEKSEMAEAF
-552 FEHPETERAKQ
+552 
-563 FLNVFTFEHVEHH
+563 VY
-576 TKQA
+576 

>member
-7 KKFHVTEEGA
+7 KKFQVTEEGA
-17 QGLVRAVWA
+17 RGLVRAVWA

-52 FHSQTLYFAISLGIC
+52 FHSQTLYFALSLGIC

-119 IMSDVEA
+119 IMSDVDA
-126 IEHAMSHA
+126 MEHAMSHA

-152 LVGNVKLGLAVILP
+152 LAGNVKLGLAVILP

-172 ILVAFKGEG
+172 ILVAFKGES
-181 IKRNKKFYDQLRA
+181 IKSNKKFFDQLRA

-214 TDDVQKDL
+214 TDEVQKDL
-222 YTKMDESE
+222 DEKMDESE

-237 GLAVGIM
+237 GVAMGIV
-244 ALSNLFSFIS
+244 ALSYLFSFIS

-304 PRVENIASIQDAP
+304 PRVENIASIQHAP
-317 LQKGKDVD
+317 LQKGKDVE
-325 LRRVSIDVENVHFG
+325 LRQVSIDVEDVHFG
-339 YGEKNVLD
+339 YGENNVLD

-370 TLLRC
+370 TLLKLMSRLYDYDSGA
-375 INALEPIQGGTI
+375 IRIDDYDIQNVSTDSLFKKTSI
-387 KLQGMDIRKGSKN
+387 
-400 ITTLRQKI
+400 
-408 GMVFQSYELFPHLTV
+408 VFQDVMLFNTSV
-423 LDNITLAPVKV
+423 MENIRIGRLDATDEEV
-434 QKRDKAEAQKEAM
+434 KEA
-447 ELLARVGLADKAKSY
+447 ARMANCMDFIDEMPEGFDTAIGENG
-462 PRQLSGGQKQRVA
+462 QELSGGQRQRLSIA
-475 IVRALCMHPEILLFD
+475 RAFLKDAPILILDEI
-490 EVTAALDPEMVREVL
+490 TSSL
-505 DVMLDLAKQGKT
+505 DVENERAIQQSLNLLIQNKT
-517 MLIVTHEMQFAKAVA
+517 VVIISHRLKSVEKA
-532 DKVIFIDQ
+532 DKIVVLNK
-540 GKIVEEAAPDKF
+540 GKVEGEGRHDELMKTSPTYRNLIEKSEMAEAF
-552 FEHPETERAKQ
+552 
-563 FLNVFTFEHVEHH
+563 VY
-576 TKQA
+576 

>member
-119 IMSDVEA
+119 IMSDVDA

-152 LVGNVKLGLAVILP
+152 LKGNVKLGLAVILP

-237 GLAVGIM
+237 GLGMGIM

-254 LGIVLYVGVDLLA
+254 LGIVLYVGVGLLA

-304 PRVENIASIQDAP
+304 PRVGNIASIQDAP

-325 LRRVSIDVENVHFG
+325 LRRVSIDVEDVHFG

-370 TLLRC
+370 TLLKLMSRLYDYDSGA
-375 INALEPIQGGTI
+375 IRIDDYDIQNVSTDSLFKKTSI
-387 KLQGMDIRKGSKN
+387 
-400 ITTLRQKI
+400 
-408 GMVFQSYELFPHLTV
+408 VFQDVMLFNTSV
-423 LDNITLAPVKV
+423 MENIRIGRLDATDEEV
-434 QKRDKAEAQKEAM
+434 KEA
-447 ELLARVGLADKAKSY
+447 ARMANCMDFIDEMPEGFHTAIGENG
-462 PRQLSGGQKQRVA
+462 QELSGGQRQRLSIA
-475 IVRALCMHPEILLFD
+475 RAFLKDAPILILDEI
-490 EVTAALDPEMVREVL
+490 ASSL
-505 DVMLDLAKQGKT
+505 DVENERIIQQSLNHLIQNKT
-517 MLIVTHEMQFAKAVA
+517 VVIISHRLKSVEKA
-532 DKVIFIDQ
+532 DKIVVLNK
-540 GKIVEEAAPDKF
+540 GKVEGEGKHDELLKTSPTYRNLMEKSEMAEAF
-552 FEHPETERAKQ
+552 
-563 FLNVFTFEHVEHH
+563 VY
-576 TKQA
+576 

>member
-7 KKFHVTEEGA
+7 KKFQVTEEGA
-17 QGLVRAVWA
+17 RGLVRAVWA

-52 FHSQTLYFAISLGIC
+52 FHSQTLYFALSLGIC

-119 IMSDVEA
+119 IMSDVDA
-126 IEHAMSHA
+126 MEHAMSHA

-152 LVGNVKLGLAVILP
+152 LAGNVKLGLAVILP

-172 ILVAFKGEG
+172 ILVAFKGES
-181 IKRNKKFYDQLRA
+181 IKSNKKFFDQLRA

-214 TDDVQKDL
+214 TDEVQKDL
-222 YTKMDESE
+222 DEKMDESE

-237 GLAVGIM
+237 GVAMGIV
-244 ALSNLFSFIS
+244 ALSYLFSFIS

-304 PRVENIASIQDAP
+304 PRVENIASIQHAP
-317 LQKGKDVD
+317 LQKGKDVE
-325 LRRVSIDVENVHFG
+325 LRQVSIDVEDVHFG
-339 YGEKNVLD
+339 YGDNKVLD

-370 TLLRC
+370 TLLKLMSRLYDYDSGA
-375 INALEPIQGGTI
+375 IRIDDYDIQNVSTDSLFKKTSI
-387 KLQGMDIRKGSKN
+387 
-400 ITTLRQKI
+400 
-408 GMVFQSYELFPHLTV
+408 VFQDVMLFNTSV
-423 LDNITLAPVKV
+423 MENIRIGRLDATDEEV
-434 QKRDKAEAQKEAM
+434 KEA
-447 ELLARVGLADKAKSY
+447 ARMANCMDFIDDMPEGFDTAIGENG
-462 PRQLSGGQKQRVA
+462 QELSGGQRQRLSIA
-475 IVRALCMHPEILLFD
+475 RAFLKDAPILILDEI
-490 EVTAALDPEMVREVL
+490 TSSL
-505 DVMLDLAKQGKT
+505 DVENERAIQQSLNLLIQNKT
-517 MLIVTHEMQFAKAVA
+517 VVIISHRLKSVEKA
-532 DKVIFIDQ
+532 DKIVVLNK
-540 GKIVEEAAPDKF
+540 GKVEGEGRHDELMKTSPTYRNLIEKSEMAEAF
-552 FEHPETERAKQ
+552 
-563 FLNVFTFEHVEHH
+563 VY
-576 TKQA
+576 

>member
-134 IPKIYGL
+134 IPKTYGL

-181 IKRNKKFYDQLRA
+181 IKSNQKFFDQLRA

-230 KIQMKTE
+230 KLQMKTN
-237 GLAVGIM
+237 GLGVGIM

-325 LRRVSIDVENVHFG
+325 LRHVSIDVEDVHFG

-370 TLLRC
+370 TLLKLMSRLYDYDSGA
-375 INALEPIQGGTI
+375 IRIDDYDIQNVSTDSLFKKTSI
-387 KLQGMDIRKGSKN
+387 
-400 ITTLRQKI
+400 
-408 GMVFQSYELFPHLTV
+408 VFQDVMLFNTSV
-423 LDNITLAPVKV
+423 MENIRIGRLDATDEEV
-434 QKRDKAEAQKEAM
+434 KEA
-447 ELLARVGLADKAKSY
+447 ARMANCMDFIDEMPEGFHTAIAENG
-462 PRQLSGGQKQRVA
+462 QELSGGQRQRLSIA
-475 IVRALCMHPEILLFD
+475 RAFLKDAPILILDEI
-490 EVTAALDPEMVREVL
+490 TSSL
-505 DVMLDLAKQGKT
+505 DVENERIIQQSLNHLIQNKT
-517 MLIVTHEMQFAKAVA
+517 VVIISHRLKSVEKA
-532 DKVIFIDQ
+532 DKIVVLNK
-540 GKIVEEAAPDKF
+540 GKVEGEGSHDELMKTSPTYQNLIEKSEMAEAF
-552 FEHPETERAKQ
+552 
-563 FLNVFTFEHVEHH
+563 VY
-576 TKQA
+576 

>member
-17 QGLVRAVWA
+17 RGLVRAVWA

-181 IKRNKKFYDQLRA
+181 IKSNKKFFDQLRA

-325 LRRVSIDVENVHFG
+325 LRRVSIGVEDVHFG

-370 TLLRC
+370 TLLKLMSRLYDYDSGS
-375 INALEPIQGGTI
+375 IRIDDYDIQNVSTDSLFKKTSI
-387 KLQGMDIRKGSKN
+387 
-400 ITTLRQKI
+400 
-408 GMVFQSYELFPHLTV
+408 VFQDVMLFNTSV
-423 LDNITLAPVKV
+423 MENIRIGRLDATDEEV
-434 QKRDKAEAQKEAM
+434 KEA
-447 ELLARVGLADKAKSY
+447 ARMANCMDFIDEMPEGFHTAIGENG
-462 PRQLSGGQKQRVA
+462 QELSGGQRQRLSIA
-475 IVRALCMHPEILLFD
+475 RAFLKDAPILILDEI
-490 EVTAALDPEMVREVL
+490 TSSL
-505 DVMLDLAKQGKT
+505 DVENERIIQQSLNHLIQNKT
-517 MLIVTHEMQFAKAVA
+517 VVIISHRLKSVEKA
-532 DKVIFIDQ
+532 DKIVVLNK
-540 GKIVEEAAPDKF
+540 GKVEGEGRHDELLKISPTYRNLMEKSEMAEAF
-552 FEHPETERAKQ
+552 
-563 FLNVFTFEHVEHH
+563 VY
-576 TKQA
+576 

>member
-119 IMSDVEA
+119 IMSDVDA

-181 IKRNKKFYDQLRA
+181 IKSNQKFFDQLRA

-237 GLAVGIM
+237 CVVISVL

-254 LGIVLYVGVDLLA
+254 LGIVLYVGVGLLA

-295 TALEIRHIT
+295 TALEIRYIT
-304 PRVENIASIQDAP
+304 PRVGNIASIQDAP

-325 LRRVSIDVENVHFG
+325 LRRVSIDVEDVHFG

-370 TLLRC
+370 TLLKLMSRLYDYDSGA
-375 INALEPIQGGTI
+375 IRVDDYDIQNVSTDSLFKKTSI
-387 KLQGMDIRKGSKN
+387 
-400 ITTLRQKI
+400 
-408 GMVFQSYELFPHLTV
+408 VFQDVMLFNTSV
-423 LDNITLAPVKV
+423 MENIRIGRLDATDEEV
-434 QKRDKAEAQKEAM
+434 KEA
-447 ELLARVGLADKAKSY
+447 ARMANCMDFIDDMPEGFHTAIGENG
-462 PRQLSGGQKQRVA
+462 QELSGGQRQRLSIA
-475 IVRALCMHPEILLFD
+475 RAFLKDAPILILDEI
-490 EVTAALDPEMVREVL
+490 ASSL
-505 DVMLDLAKQGKT
+505 DVENERIIQQSLNHLIQNKT
-517 MLIVTHEMQFAKAVA
+517 VVIISHRLKSVEKA
-532 DKVIFIDQ
+532 DKIVVLNK
-540 GKIVEEAAPDKF
+540 GKVEGEGKHDELLKTSPTYRNLMEKSEMAEAF
-552 FEHPETERAKQ
+552 
-563 FLNVFTFEHVEHH
+563 VY
-576 TKQA
+576 

>member
-17 QGLVRAVWA
+17 QGLVRAVWT

-119 IMSDVEA
+119 IMSDVDA

-181 IKRNKKFYDQLRA
+181 IKSNKKFFDQLRA

-230 KIQMKTE
+230 KMQMKTE
-237 GLAVGIM
+237 GVVISVL

-254 LGIVLYVGVDLLA
+254 LGIVLYVGVGLLA

-285 LKDLIDLSSE
+285 LKDLIDLSNE
-295 TALEIRHIT
+295 AALEIRYIT

-317 LQKGKDVD
+317 LQKGKDVE
-325 LRRVSIDVENVHFG
+325 LRQVSIDVEDVHFG
-339 YGEKNVLD
+339 YGENNVLN

-370 TLLRC
+370 TLLKLMSRLYDYDSGA
-375 INALEPIQGGTI
+375 IRIDNYDIQNVSTDSLFKKTSI
-387 KLQGMDIRKGSKN
+387 
-400 ITTLRQKI
+400 
-408 GMVFQSYELFPHLTV
+408 VFQDVMLFNTSV
-423 LDNITLAPVKV
+423 MENIRIGRLDATDEEV
-434 QKRDKAEAQKEAM
+434 KEA
-447 ELLARVGLADKAKSY
+447 ARMANCMDFIDEMPEGFDTAIGENG
-462 PRQLSGGQKQRVA
+462 QELSGGQRQRLSIA
-475 IVRALCMHPEILLFD
+475 RAFLKDAPILILDEI
-490 EVTAALDPEMVREVL
+490 ASSL
-505 DVMLDLAKQGKT
+505 DVENERIIQQSLNHLIQNKT
-517 MLIVTHEMQFAKAVA
+517 VVIISHRLKSVEKA
-532 DKVIFIDQ
+532 DKIVVLNK
-540 GKIVEEAAPDKF
+540 GKVEGEGKHDELLKTSPTYRNLIEKSEMAEAF
-552 FEHPETERAKQ
+552 
-563 FLNVFTFEHVEHH
+563 VY
-576 TKQA
+576 

>member
-52 FHSQTLYFAISLGIC
+52 SHSQTLYFAISLGIC

-152 LVGNVKLGLAVILP
+152 LVGNFKLGLAVILP

-181 IKRNKKFYDQLRA
+181 IKSNKKFFDQLRA

-325 LRRVSIDVENVHFG
+325 LRRVSIDVEDVHFG

-370 TLLRC
+370 TLLKLMSRLYDYDSGA
-375 INALEPIQGGTI
+375 IRIDDYDIQNVSTDSLFKKTSI
-387 KLQGMDIRKGSKN
+387 
-400 ITTLRQKI
+400 
-408 GMVFQSYELFPHLTV
+408 VFQDVMLFNTSV
-423 LDNITLAPVKV
+423 MENIRIGRLDATDEEV
-434 QKRDKAEAQKEAM
+434 KEA
-447 ELLARVGLADKAKSY
+447 ARMANCMDFIDEMPEGFHTAIGENG
-462 PRQLSGGQKQRVA
+462 QELSGGQRQRLSIA
-475 IVRALCMHPEILLFD
+475 RAFLKDAPILILDEI
-490 EVTAALDPEMVREVL
+490 TSSL
-505 DVMLDLAKQGKT
+505 DVENERIIQQSLNHLIQNKT
-517 MLIVTHEMQFAKAVA
+517 VVIISHRLKSVEKA
-532 DKVIFIDQ
+532 DKIVVLNK
-540 GKIVEEAAPDKF
+540 GKVEGEGRHDELLKISPTYRNLMEKSEMAEAF
-552 FEHPETERAKQ
+552 
-563 FLNVFTFEHVEHH
+563 VY
-576 TKQA
+576 

>member
-52 FHSQTLYFAISLGIC
+52 FHSQTLYFALSLGIC

-152 LVGNVKLGLAVILP
+152 LIGNVKLGLAVILP

-181 IKRNKKFYDQLRA
+181 IKSNKKFFDKLRA

-237 GLAVGIM
+237 GLAIVVM

-254 LGIVLYVGVDLLA
+254 LGIVLYVGVGLLA

-325 LRRVSIDVENVHFG
+325 LRRVSINVEDVHFG

-370 TLLRC
+370 TLLKLMSRLYDYDSGS
-375 INALEPIQGGTI
+375 IRIDDYDIQNVSTDSLFKKTSI
-387 KLQGMDIRKGSKN
+387 
-400 ITTLRQKI
+400 
-408 GMVFQSYELFPHLTV
+408 VFQDVMLFNTSV
-423 LDNITLAPVKV
+423 MENIRIGRLDATDEEV
-434 QKRDKAEAQKEAM
+434 KEA
-447 ELLARVGLADKAKSY
+447 ARMANCMDFIDEMPEGFHTAIGENG
-462 PRQLSGGQKQRVA
+462 QELSGGQRQRLSIA
-475 IVRALCMHPEILLFD
+475 RAFLKDAPILILDEI
-490 EVTAALDPEMVREVL
+490 TSSL
-505 DVMLDLAKQGKT
+505 DVENERIIQQSLNHLIQNKT
-517 MLIVTHEMQFAKAVA
+517 VVIISHRLKSVEKA
-532 DKVIFIDQ
+532 DKIVVLNK
-540 GKIVEEAAPDKF
+540 GKVEGEGRHDELMKTSPTYRNLIEKSEMAEAF
-552 FEHPETERAKQ
+552 
-563 FLNVFTFEHVEHH
+563 VY
-576 TKQA
+576 

>member
-17 QGLVRAVWA
+17 QGLARAVWA

-52 FHSQTLYFAISLGIC
+52 FHSKTLYFALSLGIC

-119 IMSDVEA
+119 IMSDVET

-152 LVGNVKLGLAVILP
+152 LAGNVKLGLAVILP

-181 IKRNKKFYDQLRA
+181 IKRNQKFFDQLRA

-214 TDDVQKDL
+214 TEGVQKDL

-237 GLAVGIM
+237 GLAIVVM

-254 LGIVLYVGVDLLA
+254 LGIVLYVGVGLLA

-325 LRRVSIDVENVHFG
+325 LRRVSINVEDVHFG

-370 TLLRC
+370 TLLKLMSRLYDYDSGS
-375 INALEPIQGGTI
+375 IRIDDYDIQNVSTDSLFKKTSI
-387 KLQGMDIRKGSKN
+387 
-400 ITTLRQKI
+400 
-408 GMVFQSYELFPHLTV
+408 VFQDVMLFNTSV
-423 LDNITLAPVKV
+423 MENIRIGRLDATDEEV
-434 QKRDKAEAQKEAM
+434 KEA
-447 ELLARVGLADKAKSY
+447 ARMANCMDFIDEMPEGFHTAIGENG
-462 PRQLSGGQKQRVA
+462 QELSGGQRQRLSIA
-475 IVRALCMHPEILLFD
+475 RAFLKDAPILILDEI
-490 EVTAALDPEMVREVL
+490 TSSL
-505 DVMLDLAKQGKT
+505 DVENERIIQQSLNHLIQNKT
-517 MLIVTHEMQFAKAVA
+517 VVIISHRLKSVEKA
-532 DKVIFIDQ
+532 DKIVVLNK
-540 GKIVEEAAPDKF
+540 GKVEGEGKHDELMKTSPTYRNLIEKSEMAEAF
-552 FEHPETERAKQ
+552 
-563 FLNVFTFEHVEHH
+563 VY
-576 TKQA
+576 

>member
-73 LLVEYERMY
+73 LLAEYERMY

-181 IKRNKKFYDQLRA
+181 IKRNKKFFDQLRA

-214 TDDVQKDL
+214 TDVVQKDL

-325 LRRVSIDVENVHFG
+325 LRRVSIDVEDVHFG

-370 TLLRC
+370 TLLKLMSRLYDYDSGA
-375 INALEPIQGGTI
+375 IRIDDYDIQNVSTDSLFKKTSI
-387 KLQGMDIRKGSKN
+387 
-400 ITTLRQKI
+400 
-408 GMVFQSYELFPHLTV
+408 VFQDVMLFNTSV
-423 LDNITLAPVKV
+423 MENIRIGRLDATDEEV
-434 QKRDKAEAQKEAM
+434 KEA
-447 ELLARVGLADKAKSY
+447 ARMANCMDFIDEMPEGFHTAIGENG
-462 PRQLSGGQKQRVA
+462 QELSGGQRQRLSIA
-475 IVRALCMHPEILLFD
+475 RAFLKDAPILILDEI
-490 EVTAALDPEMVREVL
+490 TSSL
-505 DVMLDLAKQGKT
+505 DVENERIIQQSLNHLIQNKT
-517 MLIVTHEMQFAKAVA
+517 VVIISHRLKSVEKA
-532 DKVIFIDQ
+532 DKIVVLNK
-540 GKIVEEAAPDKF
+540 GKVEGEGRHDELLKISPTYRNLMEKSEMAEAF
-552 FEHPETERAKQ
+552 
-563 FLNVFTFEHVEHH
+563 VY
-576 TKQA
+576 

>member
-17 QGLVRAVWA
+17 RGLVRAVWA

-52 FHSQTLYFAISLGIC
+52 FHSQTLYFALSLGIC

-119 IMSDVEA
+119 IMSDVET

-141 YLFIPILGVML
+141 YLFIPVLGVML

-172 ILVAFKGEG
+172 ILVAFKEEG
-181 IKRNKKFYDQLRA
+181 IKSNKKFFDQLRA

-237 GLAVGIM
+237 GLAIVVM

-254 LGIVLYVGVDLLA
+254 LGIVLYVGVGLLA

-325 LRRVSIDVENVHFG
+325 LRRVSIDVEDVHFG
-339 YGEKNVLD
+339 YGEKNVLE

-370 TLLRC
+370 TLLKLMSRLYDYDSGA
-375 INALEPIQGGTI
+375 IRIDDYDIQNVSTDSLF
-387 KLQGMDIRKGSKN
+387 K
-400 ITTLRQKI
+400 KI
-408 GMVFQSYELFPHLTV
+408 SIVFQDVMLFNTSV
-423 LDNITLAPVKV
+423 MENIRIGRLDATDEEV
-434 QKRDKAEAQKEAM
+434 KEA
-447 ELLARVGLADKAKSY
+447 ARMANCMDFIDEMPEGFHTAIGENG
-462 PRQLSGGQKQRVA
+462 QELSGGQRQRLSIA
-475 IVRALCMHPEILLFD
+475 RAFLKDAPILILDEI
-490 EVTAALDPEMVREVL
+490 TSSL
-505 DVMLDLAKQGKT
+505 DVENERIIQQSLNHLIQNKT
-517 MLIVTHEMQFAKAVA
+517 VVIISHRLKSVEKA
-532 DKVIFIDQ
+532 DKIVVLNK
-540 GKIVEEAAPDKF
+540 GKVEGEGKHDELLKISPTYRNLMEKSEMAEEF
-552 FEHPETERAKQ
+552 
-563 FLNVFTFEHVEHH
+563 VY
-576 TKQA
+576 

>member
-52 FHSQTLYFAISLGIC
+52 FHSQTLYFALSLGIC

-141 YLFIPILGVML
+141 YLFIPILGIML
-152 LVGNVKLGLAVILP
+152 LEGNVKLGLAVILP

-181 IKRNKKFYDQLRA
+181 IKSNKKFYDQLRA

-325 LRRVSIDVENVHFG
+325 LRRVSIDVEDVHFG

-370 TLLRC
+370 TLLKLMSRLYDYDSGA
-375 INALEPIQGGTI
+375 IRIDDYDIQNVSTDSLFKKTSI
-387 KLQGMDIRKGSKN
+387 
-400 ITTLRQKI
+400 
-408 GMVFQSYELFPHLTV
+408 VFQDVMLFNTSV
-423 LDNITLAPVKV
+423 MENIRIGRLDATDEEV
-434 QKRDKAEAQKEAM
+434 KEA
-447 ELLARVGLADKAKSY
+447 ARMANCMDFIDEMPEGFHTAIGENG
-462 PRQLSGGQKQRVA
+462 QELSGGQRQRLSIA
-475 IVRALCMHPEILLFD
+475 RAFLKDAPILILDEI
-490 EVTAALDPEMVREVL
+490 ASSL
-505 DVMLDLAKQGKT
+505 DVENERAIQQSLNHLIQNKT
-517 MLIVTHEMQFAKAVA
+517 VVIISHRLKSVEKA
-532 DKVIFIDQ
+532 DKIVVLNK
-540 GKIVEEAAPDKF
+540 GKVEGEGRHDELLKTSPTYRNLMEKSEMAEAF
-552 FEHPETERAKQ
+552 
-563 FLNVFTFEHVEHH
+563 VY
-576 TKQA
+576 